1 MASAAHATPHDA
13 QFQAAQAVLP
23 GGVSSSIRLN
33 KALGRPF
40 YVARGDGAY
49 LYDLEGREYVDLLTS
64 HGATILGHNHPGIRA
79 AIEEALRC
87 GIVCASE
94 TPAQTRVARALAEIV
109 PCVDMVRFTCSGT
122 EATMHAI
129 RLAREYTGREKLIK
143 FDGHF
148 HGYHDYV
155 MWNYGGS
162 TFEGSADWDAAS
174 AAPRHAPRSGGIPA
188 GIADYV
194 FVLPG
199 NDLEAVRRT
208 LWLHGHE
215 IAAVILEPI
224 HYNAGCIVPP
234 KEYLHGLRELTREYG
249 VVLIFD
255 EVLSAFRT
263 GPGCAQAYFNVI
275 PDLCTIGKCV
285 AGGTP
290 LSVFGGRREIMEH
303 LRPLGNAEH
312 SGTYNGHLIPILAAE
327 VCLTE
332 IRKPGFYEH
341 LYALADRLY
350 PAMNEIFARR
360 GFAARCQ
367 GLGARFGLYFGF
379 TEEVRSYRDTARQD
393 AALALRFFAGM
404 AERGVYFC
412 DAGGKPMHHGFSA
425 AHTLADMD
433 RVLQATEDT
442 VVSLQRAG

>member
-1 MASAAHATPHDA
+1 MESGRKASALESLYATA
-13 QFQAAQAVLP
+13 RTVLP
-23 GGVSSSIRLN
+23 GGVSSSIRHN

-40 YVARGDGAY
+40 YVTRGQGAY
-49 LYDLEGREYVDLLTS
+49 VYDLEGREYVDLLTS
-64 HGATILGHNHPGIRA
+64 HGATILGHNHPGICA
-79 AIEEALRC
+79 AIEEALRS
-87 GIVCASE
+87 GIVCSFE
-94 TPAQTRVARALAEIV
+94 TPAQSRVAAALAEMV

-129 RLAREYTGREKLIK
+129 RLAREFTGRDKIIK

-148 HGYHDYV
+148 HGLHDYV
-155 MWNYGGS
+155 MWNYGGWS
-162 TFEGSADWDAAS
+162 AGGTGEGAGIAG
-174 AAPRHAPRSGGIPA
+174 APRPVPRSGGIPA
-188 GIADYV
+188 GIAEYLI
-194 FVLPG
+194 VLPC
-199 NDLEAVRRT
+199 NDLEAVRRA

-234 KEYLHGLRELTREYG
+234 KDYLHGLRELTREYG

-255 EVLSAFRT
+255 EILSAFRT
-263 GPGCAQAYFNVI
+263 GPGCAQEYFNVV

-303 LRPLGNAEH
+303 LRPLGSAEH
-312 SGTYNGHLIPILAAE
+312 SGTYNGHLIPIMAAE
-327 VCLTE
+327 VCLRE

-341 LYALADRLY
+341 LYALAERLY
-350 PAMNEIFARR
+350 TGINCIFEKQ
-360 GFAARCQ
+360 GFPARCQ

-379 TEEVRSYRDTARQD
+379 TEEVRTYRDTERQD
-393 AALALRFFAGM
+393 ADLGLRFFKGM
-404 AERGVYFC
+404 ADRGVYFC
-412 DAGGKPMHHGFSA
+412 DGGGKPMHHGFSA
-425 AHTLADMD
+425 AHALADMD

-442 VVSLQRAG
+442 VKAILAGR

>member
-1 MASAAHATPHDA
+1 MQQLSNVNRHEALYTAAR
-13 QFQAAQAVLP
+13 AVLP
-23 GGVSSSIRLN
+23 GGVSSAIRLN
-33 KALGRPF
+33 KAMGRPF
-40 YVARGDGAY
+40 YVSRGEGAY
-49 LYDLEGREYVDLLTS
+49 LFDLEGKQYVDLLTS
-64 HGATILGHNHPGIRA
+64 HGATILGHNHPGIKA

-87 GIVCASE
+87 GIVCSSE
-94 TPAQTRVARALAEIV
+94 TSVHSRVAAALAEMV

-122 EATMHAI
+122 EATMHTL
-129 RLAREYTGREKLIK
+129 RLAREYTGREKFIK

-155 MWNYGGS
+155 MWNYGGFVS
-162 TFEGSADWDAAS
+162 AEGPSR
-174 AAPRHAPRSGGIPA
+174 APRKSVRSGGVPA
-188 GIADYV
+188 GIAEYV
-194 FVLPG
+194 YLLPFS
-199 NDLEAVRRT
+199 DLDAVRRC
-208 LWLHGHE
+208 LWLHGDE

-234 KEYLHGLRELTREYG
+234 KDYIHGLRELTREYG

-255 EVLSAFRT
+255 EILSAFRT
-263 GPGCAQAYFNVI
+263 GPGCAQAYFNVV

-312 SGTYNGHLIPILAAE
+312 SGTYNGHLIPIMAAE
-327 VCLTE
+327 VCLRE
-332 IRKPGFYEH
+332 INTPGFYEH

-350 PAMNEIFARR
+350 TGMNAIFTKQN
-360 GFAARCQ
+360 FPARCQ

-379 TEEVRSYRDTARQD
+379 TEEVRTYRDTEKQD
-393 AALALRFFAGM
+393 PALALQYFQGM

-412 DAGGKPMHHGFSA
+412 DGGGKVMHHGFSA
-425 AHTLADMD
+425 AHTVADMD

-442 VVSLQRAG
+442 VGAIQTGR

>member
-1 MASAAHATPHDA
+1 MNPHEA
-13 QFQAAQAVLP
+13 LYAIAQAVLP
-23 GGVSSSIRLN
+23 GGVSSSIRYN

-40 YVARGDGAY
+40 YVARGEGAY
-49 LYDLEGREYVDLLTS
+49 IYDLEGREYVDLLTS

-87 GIVCASE
+87 GIVCSLE
-94 TPAQTRVARALAEIV
+94 TPAQSRVAAALAEMV

-129 RLAREYTGREKLIK
+129 RLAREYTGREKIIK

-148 HGYHDYV
+148 HGFHDYV
-155 MWNYGGS
+155 MWNYGGWS
-162 TFEGSADWDAAS
+162 PAGAVEAS
-174 AAPRHAPRSGGIPA
+174 GPAGAPRPVVRSGGIPA

-194 FVLPG
+194 LVLPP
-199 NDLEAVRRT
+199 NDLEAVRRA

-255 EVLSAFRT
+255 EILSAFRT
-263 GPGCAQAYFNVI
+263 GPGCAQAYFNVV

-312 SGTYNGHLIPILAAE
+312 SGTYNGHLIPIMAAE
-327 VCLTE
+327 VCLRE
-332 IRKPGFYEH
+332 IRKPGFYDH
-341 LYALADRLY
+341 LYALAGRLY
-350 PAMNEIFARR
+350 DGMNAIFQRH
-360 GFAARCQ
+360 GLPARCQ

-379 TEEVRSYRDTARQD
+379 TEEVRTYRETEKQDTA
-393 AALALRFFAGM
+393 LGLRFFKGM

-412 DAGGKPMHHGFSA
+412 DGGGKPMHHGFSA

-442 VVSLQRAG
+442 VKALQAGR

>member
-1 MASAAHATPHDA
+1 MQQSSNVNPHEA
-13 QFQAAQAVLP
+13 LYTAAQAVLP
-23 GGVSSSIRLN
+23 GGVSSAIRLN

-40 YVARGDGAY
+40 YVSRGEGAY

-64 HGATILGHNHPGIRA
+64 HGATILGHNHPGIKA

-87 GIVCASE
+87 GIVCSSE
-94 TPAQTRVARALAEIV
+94 TPVHSRVAAALAEMV
-109 PCVDMVRFTCSGT
+109 PCIDMVRFTCSGT
-122 EATMHAI
+122 EATMHTL
-129 RLAREYTGREKLIK
+129 RLAREYTGRENFIK

-155 MWNYGGS
+155 MWNYGGFVS
-162 TFEGSADWDAAS
+162 AEGPSR
-174 AAPRHAPRSGGIPA
+174 APRKSVRSGGVPA
-188 GIADYV
+188 GIAEYV
-194 FVLPG
+194 YLLPFG
-199 NDLEAVRRT
+199 DLDAVRRC
-208 LWLHGHE
+208 LWLHGDE

-234 KEYLHGLRELTREYG
+234 KDYIHGLRELTREYG

-255 EVLSAFRT
+255 EILSAFRT
-263 GPGCAQAYFNVI
+263 GSGCAQAYFNVV

-312 SGTYNGHLIPILAAE
+312 SGTYNGHLIPIMAAD
-327 VCLTE
+327 VCLRE
-332 IRKPGFYEH
+332 INTPGFYEH
-341 LYALADRLY
+341 LYTLADRLY
-350 PAMNEIFARR
+350 TGMNSIFAKQN
-360 GFAARCQ
+360 FPARCQ

-379 TEEVRSYRDTARQD
+379 TEEVRTYRDTEKQD
-393 AALALRFFAGM
+393 PALALRYFQGM

-412 DAGGKPMHHGFSA
+412 DGRGKVMHHGFSA

-442 VVSLQRAG
+442 VEAIRAGR

>member
-1 MASAAHATPHDA
+1 MNPHEALYAT
-13 QFQAAQAVLP
+13 AQAVLP
-23 GGVSSSIRLN
+23 GGISSSIRYS

-40 YVARGDGAY
+40 YVERGEGAY
-49 LYDLEGREYVDLLTS
+49 LYDLEGREYVDLSTS

-87 GIVCASE
+87 GIVCSNE
-94 TPAQTRVARALAEIV
+94 TPAQSRVAAALAEMV

-129 RLAREYTGREKLIK
+129 RLAREYTGREKIVK
-143 FDGHF
+143 FEGHF
-148 HGYHDYV
+148 HGFHDYV
-155 MWNYGGS
+155 MWNYGGW
-162 TFEGSADWDAAS
+162 SAGGTGEQDGTPG
-174 AAPRHAPRSGGIPA
+174 APRPVARSGGIPA

-194 FVLPG
+194 IVLPC
-199 NDLEAVRRT
+199 NDLEAVRRA

-215 IAAVILEPI
+215 IAALILEPI

-234 KEYLHGLRELTREYG
+234 KDYLHGLRELTREYG

-255 EVLSAFRT
+255 EILSAFRT
-263 GPGCAQAYFNVI
+263 GPGCAQAYFNVV

-312 SGTYNGHLIPILAAE
+312 SGTYNGHLIPIMAAE
-327 VCLTE
+327 VCLRE
-332 IRKPGFYEH
+332 IRKPGFYDH
-341 LYALADRLY
+341 LSALVDRLY
-350 PAMNEIFARR
+350 PGMNAIFGKR
-360 GFAARCQ
+360 GFPARCQ

-379 TEEVRSYRDTARQD
+379 TEEVRTYQDTHRQD
-393 AALALRFFAGM
+393 AELALRFFKGM
-404 AERGVYFC
+404 AGRGVYFC
-412 DAGGKPMHHGFSA
+412 DGGGKPMHHGFSA
-425 AHTLADMD
+425 AHTLADVD
-433 RVLQATEDT
+433 RVLRATEDT
-442 VVSLQRAG
+442 VTALLAG

>member
-1 MASAAHATPHDA
+1 MQASTGMNPHEA
-13 QFQAAQAVLP
+13 LYTAAQAVLP
-23 GGVSSSIRLN
+23 GGVCSSIRLN

-40 YVARGDGAY
+40 YIARGEGAY
-49 LYDLEGREYVDLLTS
+49 VYGLEGREYVDLLTS
-64 HGATILGHNHPGIRA
+64 HGATILGHNHPGIKA

-87 GIVCASE
+87 GIVCSFE
-94 TPAQTRVARALAEIV
+94 TPAQSRVATALTEMV

-122 EATMHAI
+122 EATMHSI
-129 RLAREYTGREKLIK
+129 RLAREFTGRDKIIK

-148 HGYHDYV
+148 HGFHDYV
-155 MWNYGGS
+155 MWNYGGWS
-162 TFEGSADWDAAS
+162 AGGEAEGGGPPG
-174 AAPRHAPRSGGIPA
+174 APRPIARSGGIPA
-188 GIADYV
+188 GIGDYV
-194 FVLPG
+194 TVLPG
-199 NDLEAVRRT
+199 NDLEAVKKT
-208 LWLHGHE
+208 LWLHGHK
-215 IAAVILEPI
+215 IAAIILEPI

-234 KEYLHGLRELTREYG
+234 KDYIHGLRELTREYG

-255 EVLSAFRT
+255 EILSAFRT
-263 GPGCAQAYFNVI
+263 GPGCAQAYFNVV

-312 SGTYNGHLIPILAAE
+312 SGTYNGHLIPIMAAE
-327 VCLTE
+327 VCLRE
-332 IRKPGFYEH
+332 INKPGFYDH

-350 PAMNEIFARR
+350 NGMNAIFQKQ
-360 GFAARCQ
+360 GFPARCQ

-379 TEEVRSYRDTARQD
+379 REEVRTYRDTEKQD
-393 AALALRFFAGM
+393 TTLGLRFFKGM

-412 DAGGKPMHHGFSA
+412 DGGGKAMHHGFSA

-442 VVSLQRAG
+442 VRVLVAGR

>member
-1 MASAAHATPHDA
+1 MQQSSNVNPHEALYTAAR
-13 QFQAAQAVLP
+13 AVLP
-23 GGVSSSIRLN
+23 GGVSSAIRLN

-40 YVARGDGAY
+40 YVSRGEGAY
-49 LYDLEGREYVDLLTS
+49 LFDLEGKQYVDLLTS
-64 HGATILGHNHPGIRA
+64 HGATILGHNHPGIKA

-87 GIVCASE
+87 GIVCSSE
-94 TPAQTRVARALAEIV
+94 TPVHSRVAAALAEMV

-122 EATMHAI
+122 EATMHTL
-129 RLAREYTGREKLIK
+129 RLAREYTGREKFIK

-155 MWNYGGS
+155 MWNYGGFVS
-162 TFEGSADWDAAS
+162 AEGPSR
-174 AAPRHAPRSGGIPA
+174 APRKSVRSGGVPA
-188 GIADYV
+188 GIAEYAYL
-194 FVLPG
+194 LPFS
-199 NDLEAVRRT
+199 DLDAVRRC
-208 LWLHGHE
+208 LWLHGDE

-234 KEYLHGLRELTREYG
+234 KDYIHGLRELTREYG

-255 EVLSAFRT
+255 EILSAFRT
-263 GPGCAQAYFNVI
+263 GPGCAQAYFNVV

-312 SGTYNGHLIPILAAE
+312 SGTYNGHLIPIMAAE
-327 VCLTE
+327 VCLRE
-332 IRKPGFYEH
+332 INTPGFYEH

-350 PAMNEIFARR
+350 TGMNAIFTKQN
-360 GFAARCQ
+360 FPARCQ

-379 TEEVRSYRDTARQD
+379 TEEVRTYRDTEKQD
-393 AALALRFFAGM
+393 PALALQYFQRM

-412 DAGGKPMHHGFSA
+412 DGGGKVMHHGFSA
-425 AHTLADMD
+425 AHSLADMD

-442 VVSLQRAG
+442 VGAIQTGR

>member
-1 MASAAHATPHDA
+1 MAKVGVSNSSEGLY
-13 QFQAAQAVLP
+13 QVAQAVLP
-23 GGVSSSIRLN
+23 GGVSSSIRLS

-40 YVARGDGAY
+40 YVSRGDGAY
-49 LYDLEGREYVDLLTS
+49 IYDLAGREYVDLLTS
-64 HGATILGHNHPGIRA
+64 HGATILGHNHPGLRA
-79 AIEEALRC
+79 AVEEALRC

-94 TPAQTRVARALAEIV
+94 TAASSQVAATLAEMV
-109 PCVDMVRFTCSGT
+109 PCIDMVRFTCSGT
-122 EATMHAI
+122 EATMHTL
-129 RLAREYTGREKLIK
+129 RLAREFTGREKFIK

-155 MWNYGGS
+155 MWNYGGYVPA
-162 TFEGSADWDAAS
+162 GGADG
-174 AAPRHAPRSGGIPA
+174 APQHVVKSGGVPA

-194 FVLPG
+194 TLLPF
-199 NDLEAVRRT
+199 NDLEAVRRA

-215 IAAVILEPI
+215 IAAIILEPI
-224 HYNAGCIVPP
+224 HYNAGCIVPS
-234 KEYLHGLRELTREYG
+234 KEYMHGLRDLTKEYG
-249 VVLIFD
+249 VVLIYD
-255 EVLSAFRT
+255 EILSAFRT
-263 GPGCAQAYFNVI
+263 GAGCAQAYFSVT

-312 SGTYNGHLIPILAAE
+312 SGTYNAHLIPIMAAQ
-327 VCLTE
+327 VCLAE
-332 IRKPGFYEH
+332 IRKPGFYDH

-350 PAMNEIFARR
+350 SGMNTIFQRH

-379 TEEVRSYRDTARQD
+379 RDEVRDYRDTAKQD
-393 AALALRFFAGM
+393 AALGVRFFAGM
-404 AERGVYFC
+404 IERGVYFC

-425 AHTLADMD
+425 AHTMEDID

-442 VVSLQRAG
+442 VKAIQTGG

>member
-1 MASAAHATPHDA
+1 MQQSANVNPHEA
-13 QFQAAQAVLP
+13 LYTAARAVLP
-23 GGVSSSIRLN
+23 GGVSSAIRLN

-40 YVARGDGAY
+40 YASRGEGAY

-64 HGATILGHNHPGIRA
+64 HGATILGHNHPGIKA
-79 AIEEALRC
+79 AIEGALRC
-87 GIVCASE
+87 GIICSSE
-94 TPAQTRVARALAEIV
+94 TPVHSRVAAALAEMV

-122 EATMHAI
+122 EATMHAL
-129 RLAREYTGREKLIK
+129 RLAREYTGREKFVK

-155 MWNYGGS
+155 MWNYGGFVS
-162 TFEGSADWDAAS
+162 AEGPSR
-174 AAPRHAPRSGGIPA
+174 APRKSVRSGGVPA
-188 GIADYV
+188 GIAEYV
-194 FVLPG
+194 FLLPFG
-199 NDLEAVRRT
+199 DLDAIRRC
-208 LWLHGHE
+208 LWLHGDE

-224 HYNAGCIVPP
+224 HYNAGCIVPL
-234 KEYLHGLRELTREYG
+234 KDYIHGLRELTREYG

-255 EVLSAFRT
+255 EILSAFRT
-263 GPGCAQAYFNVI
+263 GPGCAQAYFNVV

-312 SGTYNGHLIPILAAE
+312 SGTYNGHLIPIMAAE
-327 VCLTE
+327 VCLRE
-332 IRKPGFYEH
+332 INTPGFYEH

-350 PAMNEIFARR
+350 TGMNSIFTKQN
-360 GFAARCQ
+360 FPARCQ

-379 TEEVRSYRDTARQD
+379 TEEVRAYRDTEKQD
-393 AALALRFFAGM
+393 PALALRYFQGM

-412 DAGGKPMHHGFSA
+412 DGGGKVMHHGFSA

-442 VVSLQRAG
+442 VEAIQTGR